1 MYMYQMSAVDM
12 TTDAALLD
20 EMSSLLDSN
29 LLVLTHTPRGFSPY
43 DDGFKASM
51 FPINLDAFSAGCTGS
66 PLPLDCYSTT
76 TGRTPDA
83 SLSDDSIAHKR
94 QIRKEKEALRK
105 QRYQRRLKNERETL
119 RCMAKELPS
128 RLAALQH
135 TRKSKKIGSP
145 ATELAPA
152 QSAWRDAA
160 RKERAQRRRSEVAR
174 KKLADAVAVQTKYL
188 SALRGLVPNQAAD
201 ADAGVPKPKLSVPG
215 LGSTEE
221 CKEATGRSIDF
232 AL

>member
-135 TRKSKKIGSP
+135 TRKSKKIGIPPPNWPQRSRLGEMPREKNEPSGDDRRWRERSSQMLSLSRPSTCQPCEGSCRTRRQMRMLECPSP
-145 ATELAPA
+145 
-152 QSAWRDAA
+152 S
-160 RKERAQRRRSEVAR
+160 
-174 KKLADAVAVQTKYL
+174 
-188 SALRGLVPNQAAD
+188 
-201 ADAGVPKPKLSVPG
+201 
-215 LGSTEE
+215 
-221 CKEATGRSIDF
+221 
-232 AL
+232 